1 MVILSLFIIIFL
13 FSIGFISYKINNSY
27 ALFSDSIEGAKTIE
41 VQASFDYEKTFDYTG
56 DVQTYTVPR
65 TGYYYIEMAGA
76 QGGSTPTNYEGGAGA
91 KASGYINLKAGEK
104 LYFYVGGE
112 GISGKVAEI
121 ATYQGGYNGGGNG
134 YVSRAGY
141 TQTAASGGGA
151 TDVRLIS
158 GSWNDTKSLISRI
171 MVAGGGG
178 GAYSENVSTSDNAYI
193 YGGTGGTL
201 YGNTPIYKSYSGY
214 SALNP
219 TGGTQMN
226 GGQSLNN
233 WTSTTYVSDYSGTF
247 GKGATGGN
255 SYSGGGGGYYGG
267 ASGVWQ
273 PGAGG
278 SSYISGYAGVNSV
291 ENNTTITHTNQTI
304 HYSGKYFIGAEMIE
318 AQNSGNGYAKI
329 SFIGTK
335 PKRKNT
341 TLNSVRYIKDCI
353 SYNTRNNYN
362 HWGEI
367 QAIKD
372 GVNIAKG
379 KTVTGTTTASSSLP
393 YTRITDGDIT
403 YSNYAQPSSS
413 ASNQCVIVDLG
424 QTYDLDE
431 VALWNYFEDPRR
443 YIYNNFQVSK
453 DNSTWT
459 NLSQNEVWLE
469 SSNGVRY
476 NAYIDH
482 INGYV
487 GRSGLISWF
496 DGYSNTGTTRN
507 NTTTTWKDLSSTS
520 TYKGTIKGN
529 PVWYNNYLYFDGVDD
544 WVQLSQMNYANPTIE
559 VVFKKDEYTTGPEE
573 AIVANYEGGGYGLS
587 IANQKLISEFYISG
601 AYHNIYKDFVLN
613 KKVSAATN
621 YDNSKTN
628 LYTDGT
634 LYDSYAIS
642 GSIGTPENSTP
653 MAIAANPRGASTTDP
668 NRFFKGNIYS
678 VRIYNKALTPEEIHR
693 NYLYDKQKFNL
704 E

>member
-1 MVILSLFIIIFL
+1 M
-13 FSIGFISYKINNSY
+13 
-27 ALFSDSIEGAKTIE
+27 FSDSIEGAKTIE
-41 VQASFDYEKTFDYTG
+41 VQASFDYEKTFNYTG
-56 DVQTYTVPR
+56 KPEEYTVPR
-65 TGYYYIEMAGA
+65 DGYYYIEMAGA
-76 QGGSTPTNYEGGAGA
+76 SGGPGHNNGVNSSNFGLGAVT
-91 KASGYINLKAGEK
+91 SGYVKLEAGEK
-104 LYFYVGGE
+104 LYFYVGGQGGSPKTKTCTNSSAVE
-112 GISGKVAEI
+112 ASG
-121 ATYQGGYNGGGNG
+121 TGGLGGYNGGGVGGND
-134 YVSRAGY
+134 SCSSSNSANDAAGG
-141 TQTAASGGGA
+141 GGGA
-151 TDVRLIS
+151 TDVRLVG
-158 GSWNDTKSLISRI
+158 GSWNDTSSLISRI

-178 GAYSENVSTSDNAYI
+178 G
-193 YGGTGGTL
+193 GTFDESGNTGIAGSGSNL
-201 YGNTPIYKSYSGY
+201 YGEQGALHRKNTTYATIVPTQVSGY
-214 SALNP
+214 A
-219 TGGTQMN
+219 
-226 GGQSLNN
+226 
-233 WTSTTYVSDYSGTF
+233 F
-247 GKGATGGN
+247 GKGGAGVYCSDNLGSGGN
-255 SYSGGGGGYYGG
+255 GGGYYGG
-267 ASGVWQ
+267 TTGSCVYNTG
-273 PGAGG
+273 GTGG

-291 ENNTTITHTNQTI
+291 EKSTTITHTNQTL

-329 SFIGTK
+329 SYIGDK
-335 PKRKNT
+335 PKRKTT

-403 YSNYAQPSSS
+403 YSNYAQPSSA
-413 ASNQCVIVDLG
+413 ASNQCVTVDLG

-443 YIYNNFQVSK
+443 YISNNFQVSS

-482 INGYV
+482 MNGYV

-507 NTTTTWKDLSSTS
+507 NTTTTWKDLASTS

-529 PVWYNNYLYFDGVDD
+529 PVWYNNYLYFDGSDD

-628 LYTDGT
+628 LYTNGT
-634 LYDSYAIS
+634 LYDSYSIT
-642 GSIGTPENSTP
+642 GSISSPENSTP
-653 MAIAANPRGASTTDP
+653 MAIAANPRGTSSTDP